1 MKYRTDPRSG
11 NKLSVLG
18 YGCMRFPRN
27 AFGIDIKKTE
37 SLIKYAVSRGIN
49 YFDTAYMYPG
59 SEEALG
65 TVLRDNSLREKVF
78 IATKIP
84 VAITKKSGDPERF
97 LNESLSRL
105 KTDYIDYLLMH
116 MLTSYAD
123 FEKLVS
129 LDILNLIPKW
139 KSEGKVRQAGFSFHG
154 TREEFL
160 KILDAYDWD
169 FCMIQYNYS
178 DENYQ
183 AGITGLKAAAKK
195 NIPVLI
201 MEPLLGGKLAVG
213 LPDRAVG
220 VLKRADPNRS
230 PAAWG
235 LGWVL
240 NHPEVTVVLSGMN
253 SPMQIK
259 DNLLTANRTDAGSF
273 TESDLKAIVTARLI
287 LKETDKINCTGCGYC
302 MPCPRNVNIPG
313 CFSAYNAS
321 YAQGFFEGERNYFM
335 NTAVLSKTP
344 HLASQCIHCHKCEK
358 HCPQNIKIS
367 DMMSL
372 VKKRLEKLPVR
383 AGIKVMKTFT
393 K

>member
-27 AFGIDIKKTE
+27 TFGIDLKKTE

-65 TVLRDNSLREKVF
+65 TVLSDNSLREKVY

-84 VAITKKSGDPERF
+84 TAITKKAGDPERF

-116 MLTSYAD
+116 LLTSYAD

-139 KSEGKVRQAGFSFHG
+139 KNEGKARQVGFSFHG

-160 KILDAYDWD
+160 KILEAYDWD
-169 FCMIQYNYS
+169 FCMIQFNYS

-183 AGITGLKAAAKK
+183 AGITGLKAAAAK
-195 NIPVLI
+195 NIPVMI

-230 PAAWG
+230 AAAWG
-235 LGWVL
+235 IGWVL
-240 NHPEVTVVLSGMN
+240 NHPEVTTVLSGMN

-259 DNLLTANRTDAGSF
+259 DNLLTADSTAAGSF
-273 TESDLKAIVTARLI
+273 TAADLKAIETARQI
-287 LKETDKINCTGCGYC
+287 LKETDKIPCTGCGYC

-313 CFSAYNAS
+313 CFSAYNS
-321 YAQGFFEGERNYFM
+321 SFTEGFMPGLKNYFM
-335 NTAVLSKTP
+335 NTAVMSKTS

-358 HCPQNIKIS
+358 ICPQNIKIS
-367 DMMSL
+367 DMLTL
-372 VKKRLEKLPVR
+372 VKKRFEKLPVR
-383 AGIKVMKTFT
+383 AAIKIFKN
-393 K
+393 